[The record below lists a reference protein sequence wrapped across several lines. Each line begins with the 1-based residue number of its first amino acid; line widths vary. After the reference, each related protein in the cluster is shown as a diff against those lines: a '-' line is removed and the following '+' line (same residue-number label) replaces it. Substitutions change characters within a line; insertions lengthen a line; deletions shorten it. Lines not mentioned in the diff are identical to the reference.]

1 MGHLLAPASSESCR
15 GGLSQLEGHGRAA
28 SRVGLAAQ
36 QCATVLLLFG
46 EDNAE
51 ITLCQGGTQAV
62 IIQCLICT
70 DMCGPMCAPISCRI
84 SLCYVLLWT
93 YRAILAPVIKF
104 KAN

>member
-36 QCATVLLLFG
+36 QCATVLLLFE

-70 DMCGPMCAPISCRI
+70 DTLDLCVHPLAVGSAYVMCCCGLTEQSW
-84 SLCYVLLWT
+84 LL
-93 YRAILAPVIKF
+93 
-104 KAN
+104 